1 MNIDKQELR
10 ELKIKVSN
18 ELRGIDIL
26 SFGLKNTDER
36 LNIYA
41 FSVICNPEAHNL
53 YEQLALKRF
62 FDFLHKYEFR
72 PTPVK
77 NSSHFMK
84 N

>member
-53 YEQLALKRF
+53 YEQLALKDSLIF
-62 FDFLHKYEFR
+62 FTSTSLDLHL
-72 PTPVK
+72 
-77 NSSHFMK
+77 
-84 N
+84 